1 SSWFGLF
8 APAGTSR
15 AIVDRIQADVSKAL
29 AVPEVRE
36 RFVAQGAQP
45 GGTTPDQFAAF
56 IRAESDKWAKVVKI
70 SNAKV
75 D

>member
-1 SSWFGLF
+1 MQRVSIGRLMAAAIFTFASASSTL
-8 APAGTSR
+8 AQAQSR
-15 AIVDRIQADVSKAL
+15 PSKPVRMIV
-29 AVPEVRE
+29 P
-36 RFVAQGAQP
+36 FQP

-56 IRAESDKWAKVVKI
+56 IRGETEKWAKVVKI